1 MTQPHIAAAG
11 DQGWQVAR
19 VMRGAGAAAKQDNCI
34 VEYGSLSVFVVVQF
48 AEEMRDLLAEEKVV
62 LGKSQLPIFVAGM

>member
-19 VMRGAGAAAKQDNCI
+19 VMRGAGAASKQDNCV

-48 AEEMRDLLAEEKVV
+48 AEEMRDLLA
-62 LGKSQLPIFVAGM
+62 